1 MSGRQVVHR
10 PYAMALSLYRRLPRF
25 LRLWIIRRVAPG
37 HTVGALALIEH
48 EGDLLMLKQLHR
60 KGWTFPGGLLN
71 RGENASSAVVR
82 EVEEETGL
90 RVEVGLPFSTVVEPG
105 SRRVDVLFWVR
116 VDEAFRVDAAGEA
129 QEAGWVSTDDLM
141 DPVTVDEPTRTAV
154 AEFVRFRGTAGV
166 STANGTA
173 DTAPHQGRRLGA

>member
-1 MSGRQVVHR
+1 MSGRQIVRR

-48 EGDLLMLKQLHR
+48 DGSLLMLKQRHR
-60 KGWTFPGGLLN
+60 RGWTFPGGLLN

-105 SRRVDVLFWVR
+105 SRRVDILFWVQ
-116 VDEAFRVDAAGEA
+116 VDEPFAVQASGEA
-129 QEAGWVSTDDLM
+129 LEAGWVPVGDLM
-141 DPVTVDEPTRTAV
+141 DPETTDEPTRTAV
-154 AEFVRFRGTAGV
+154 AEFVRFSGTSGV
-166 STANGTA
+166 SGANSGVG
-173 DTAPHQGRRLGA
+173 TAPHQGRRLGA